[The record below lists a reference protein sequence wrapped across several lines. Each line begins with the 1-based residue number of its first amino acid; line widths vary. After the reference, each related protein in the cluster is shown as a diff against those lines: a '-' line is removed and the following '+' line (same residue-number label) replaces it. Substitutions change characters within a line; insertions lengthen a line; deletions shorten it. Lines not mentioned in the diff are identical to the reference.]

1 MIVLAFDNVVKS
13 YGGTLAL
20 RGVSFDVHGGEIFG
34 LLGPNGAGKSTL
46 IRILMD
52 IIRPDSGAVR
62 VFGETRRRDH
72 LDRLGYLPEERG
84 LYTKL
89 SVTDVMTYFG
99 TLKGLS
105 RAEARRRS
113 IEWLGRVEL
122 SHVAGWKI
130 DRLSKGMSQK
140 VQISAAL
147 LSDPELCVL
156 DEPTTGLDPVNVRLV
171 QDLLVDRRRKG
182 RTTIL
187 STHQMNQVEALCD
200 RVALINQGQL
210 MVYGEVDEVRRR
222 YSLPEVRVRARGPLP
237 SIPAV
242 SDVVDDG
249 NGMWRL
255 MLANGSAPAD
265 VLTTLIHA
273 GAAIERF
280 EPMLAPMED
289 IFLRVVREG
298 HSSLPYMQ

>member
-1 MIVLAFDNVVKS
+1 MVVLAFHDIVKS
-13 YGGTLAL
+13 YGTTLAL
-20 RGVSFDVHGGEIFG
+20 RGVSFEVGAGEIFG

-52 IIRPDSGAVR
+52 IIRPDSGTVR
-62 VFGETRRRDH
+62 VFGESRRREH

-89 SVTDVMTYFG
+89 TVVDVMVYFG

-105 RAEARRRS
+105 RAEARRRAL
-113 IEWLGRVEL
+113 EWLTRVEL
-122 SHVAGWKI
+122 PHVAGWKI

-140 VQISAAL
+140 VQIAAIL

-171 QDLLVDRRRKG
+171 QELLVERRQRG

-187 STHQMNQVEALCD
+187 STHQMNQVETLCD

-210 MVYGEVDEVRRR
+210 MVYGAVDDVRRR
-222 YSLPEVRVRARGPLP
+222 YSRAEVLVHARGSLPPLP
-237 SIPAV
+237 MVANAV
-242 SDVVDDG
+242 ADG
-249 NGMWRL
+249 DGEWRL
-255 MLANGSAPAD
+255 MLSDGVAPAD
-265 VLTTLIHA
+265 VLTGLVQA
-273 GAAIERF
+273 GATIDRF
-280 EPMLAPMED
+280 EPILAPMED
-289 IFLRVVREG
+289 IFFRVVREG
-298 HSSLPYMQ
+298 PA

>member
-1 MIVLAFDNVVKS
+1 V
-13 YGGTLAL
+13 T
-20 RGVSFDVHGGEIFG
+20 FDVEGGEIFG

-52 IIRPDSGAVR
+52 IIRPDSGQVR
-62 VFGETRRRDH
+62 VFGEPRRRDH
-72 LDRLGYLPEERG
+72 LDRMGYLPEERG

-89 SVTDVMTYFG
+89 NVTDVMVYFG

-105 RAEARRRS
+105 RNDARRRAA
-113 IEWLGRVEL
+113 EWLERVEL
-122 SHVAGWKI
+122 PHVASWKI

-140 VQISAAL
+140 VQIASVL

-171 QDLLVDRRRKG
+171 QTLLFERRRNG

-200 RVALINQGQL
+200 RIALINQGRL
-210 MVYGEVDEVRRR
+210 MEYGRVDEVRRR
-222 YSLPEVRVRARGPLP
+222 HSKHEVRVHARGPLP
-237 SIPAV
+237 KVPAV
-242 SDVVDDG
+242 SSAIPEGERD
-249 NGMWRL
+249 WRL
-255 MLANGSAPAD
+255 LLDNGVAPAE
-265 VLTTLIHA
+265 VLTALVQA
-273 GAAIERF
+273 GAVIDRY

-298 HSSLPYMQ
+298 QA

>member
-1 MIVLAFDNVVKS
+1 MVVLAFHDIVKS
-13 YGGTLAL
+13 YGTTLAL
-20 RGVSFDVHGGEIFG
+20 RGVSFEVGAGEIFG

-52 IIRPDSGAVR
+52 IIRPDSGTVR
-62 VFGETRRRDH
+62 VFGEPRRREH

-89 SVTDVMTYFG
+89 TVVDVMVYFG

-105 RAEARRRS
+105 RAEARRRAL
-113 IEWLGRVEL
+113 EWLTRVEL
-122 SHVAGWKI
+122 PHVAGWKI

-140 VQISAAL
+140 VQIAAIL

-171 QDLLVDRRRKG
+171 QELLVERRQRG

-187 STHQMNQVEALCD
+187 STHQMNQVETLCD

-210 MVYGEVDEVRRR
+210 MVYGAVDDVRRR
-222 YSLPEVRVRARGPLP
+222 YSRAEVLVHARGSLPPLP
-237 SIPAV
+237 MVANAV
-242 SDVVDDG
+242 ADG
-249 NGMWRL
+249 DGEWRL
-255 MLANGSAPAD
+255 MLSDGVAPAD
-265 VLTTLIHA
+265 VLTGLVQA
-273 GAAIERF
+273 GATIDRF
-280 EPMLAPMED
+280 EPILAPMED
-289 IFLRVVREG
+289 IFFRVVREG
-298 HSSLPYMQ
+298 PA

>member
-1 MIVLAFDNVVKS
+1 MVVLAYDNIVKS
-13 YGGTLAL
+13 YGSTVAL
-20 RGVSFDVHGGEIFG
+20 RGVSFDVEGGEIFG

-52 IIRPDSGAVR
+52 IIRPDSGEVT
-62 VFGETRRRDH
+62 VFGEPRRRDH
-72 LDRLGYLPEERG
+72 LDRMGYLPEERG

-89 SVTDVMTYFG
+89 SVTDVMVYFG

-105 RAEARRRS
+105 RTEARRRAAD
-113 IEWLGRVEL
+113 WLQRVDL
-122 SHVAGWKI
+122 PHVASWKI

-140 VQISAAL
+140 VQIASVL

-171 QDLLVDRRRKG
+171 QTLLHERRRNG

-200 RVALINQGQL
+200 RIALINQGRL
-210 MVYGEVDEVRRR
+210 MEYGKVDEVRRR
-222 YSLPEVRVRARGPLP
+222 HSKHEVRVHTRGPLP
-237 SIPAV
+237 KVPAV
-242 SDVVDDG
+242 STAIPEGERD
-249 NGMWRL
+249 WRL
-255 MLANGSAPAD
+255 LLDNGVAPAE
-265 VLTTLIHA
+265 VLTSLVQA
-273 GAAIERF
+273 GAVIDRF

-289 IFLRVVREG
+289 IFLRVVQEG
-298 HSSLPYMQ
+298 QA